1 MRGSQGHELWDSTLN
16 SCAFLAKAARQFPAQ
31 LALSHGNEAIS
42 YREFYERALRVGGN
56 LRARGLSRG
65 DRVAFWLANTPRIL
79 EIIYGCFAAGL
90 VVVPINARLHPR
102 EAAYILR
109 NSGAEV
115 LIHGSEYGQSILEHV
130 DEFEAL
136 KHRICTGPANDAAH
150 YDELLAPQ
158 FALDEYEAVA
168 AIDPC
173 WLFYTSGTTG
183 RPKGATWTHRTVR
196 VVVMNYLADV
206 YNIQPGEVVLHA
218 APMSHGSGIV
228 ALPAIARGATNVS
241 MQTKSFEPKA
251 LFESIERLRVSHIAF
266 LAPTQII
273 KMLEEY
279 VPGEYDLSSLRAICY
294 GGAPI
299 HVEHLRAAIRTFGPV
314 FAQIYGQGEAPIT
327 ITGLNA
333 AAHARFADSDD
344 PRIGSAGTAR
354 TDVEVR
360 CVDTVG
366 RELPP
371 GKEGEIVVRGDIVM
385 QGYWNDPQ
393 ATAEAVRDGW
403 LYTGDIGAFDDQGY
417 LYLLD
422 RAKDMI
428 ITGGNNV
435 YPREV
440 EEVIV
445 RHPAVAEVVVCGV
458 PHAYWGEAVH
468 AVVVLAPEASATP
481 EEIIRHCGEH
491 LAGYKK
497 PKGVDFVK
505 ALPVSGYGKVLR
517 REVRDWYWRDQ
528 STRIGGG
535 QLAPVREMSR
545 P

>member
-1 MRGSQGHELWDSTLN
+1 
-16 SCAFLAKAARQFPAQ
+16 
-31 LALSHGNEAIS
+31 
-42 YREFYERALRVGGN
+42 
-56 LRARGLSRG
+56 
-65 DRVAFWLANTPRIL
+65 
-79 EIIYGCFAAGL
+79 
-90 VVVPINARLHPR
+90 
-102 EAAYILR
+102 
-109 NSGAEV
+109 
-115 LIHGSEYGQSILEHV
+115 
-130 DEFEAL
+130 
-136 KHRICTGPANDAAH
+136 
-150 YDELLAPQ
+150 
-158 FALDEYEAVA
+158 
-168 AIDPC
+168 
-173 WLFYTSGTTG
+173 
-183 RPKGATWTHRTVR
+183 
-196 VVVMNYLADV
+196 
-206 YNIQPGEVVLHA
+206 
-218 APMSHGSGIV
+218 
-228 ALPAIARGATNVS
+228 
-241 MQTKSFEPKA
+241 
-251 LFESIERLRVSHIAF
+251 
-266 LAPTQII
+266 
-273 KMLEEY
+273 
-279 VPGEYDLSSLRAICY
+279 
-294 GGAPI
+294 
-299 HVEHLRAAIRTFGPV
+299 V

-333 AAHARFADSDD
+333 AAHARFAESDD

-360 CVDTVG
+360 CVDMAG

-393 ATAEAVRDGW
+393 ATAEAIRDGW
-403 LYTGDIGAFDDQGY
+403 LYTGDIGAFDDHGY

-468 AVVVLAPEASATP
+468 AVVVLAPQASATP

-491 LAGYKK
+491 LASYKK

-505 ALPVSGYGKVLR
+505 ELPVSGYGKVLR

-535 QLAPVREMSR
+535 QTAPLRELSR